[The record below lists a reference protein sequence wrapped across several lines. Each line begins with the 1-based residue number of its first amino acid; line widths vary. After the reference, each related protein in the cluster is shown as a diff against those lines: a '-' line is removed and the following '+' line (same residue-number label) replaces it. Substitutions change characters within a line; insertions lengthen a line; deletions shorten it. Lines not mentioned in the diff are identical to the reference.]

1 MQPSQLLTRSAS
13 PRAGAMLTSAQ
24 LRAARSLV
32 DWSREDLAQHSG
44 VAHNTIKEFERG
56 KSDPKQSTLLKW
68 KRVLEAAGVVCVD
81 EDELNG
87 AGVRWKKGWPKAKR

>member
-1 MQPSQLLTRSAS
+1 
-13 PRAGAMLTSAQ
+13 MLTPAQ

-32 DWSREDLAQHSG
+32 EWSREDLAKHSK
-44 VAHNTIKEFERG
+44 VAHNTIKDFEGG

-68 KRVLEAAGVVCVD
+68 MRVLQAAGVTFID
-81 EDELNG
+81 EDDAYG

>member
-1 MQPSQLLTRSAS
+1 
-13 PRAGAMLTSAQ
+13 MLTPAQ

-32 DWSREDLAQHSG
+32 DWSREDLANQSG

-68 KRVLEAAGVVCVD
+68 KRTFEAAGVRFVD
-81 EDELNG
+81 EDEHDG
-87 AGVRWKKGWPKAKR
+87 PGVRLRGTKGRR

>member
-1 MQPSQLLTRSAS
+1 MQPVQLLARGGSHRAS
-13 PRAGAMLTSAQ
+13 AMLMPAQ

-32 DWSREDLAQHSG
+32 DWSREDLARHSG

-81 EDELNG
+81 EDDHHG
-87 AGVRWKKGWPKAKR
+87 AGVRWKKGWPKGKR